1 MGPQKKLNRFLDS
14 KTLPCTFLDLFGDVL
29 GSPLGKKHTFPG
41 VSKHESQAFGEG
53 FVDRCLGDIA
63 MFDGLNPW
71 GFLHPRKLT

>member
-1 MGPQKKLNRFLDS
+1 MGPPKKIKQVSRF
-14 KTLPCTFLDLFGDVL
+14 KNFTFLDLFGDVL

-63 MFDGLNPW
+63 MFDGLNLW